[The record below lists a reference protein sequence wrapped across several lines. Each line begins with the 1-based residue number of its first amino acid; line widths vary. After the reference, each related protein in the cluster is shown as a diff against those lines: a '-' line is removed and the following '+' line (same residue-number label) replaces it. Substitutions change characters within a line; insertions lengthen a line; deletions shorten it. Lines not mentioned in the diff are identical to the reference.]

1 MINDRRINL
10 VNETNFPDDLAA
22 LLCSYVS
29 IVDQFRYLWQ
39 GRDDDYAS
47 IGIFYKCEEDRRA
60 NEREQWAVHRR
71 GLCTYCDL
79 CRKTKREG
87 KKR

>member
-1 MINDRRINL
+1 M
-10 VNETNFPDDLAA
+10 NETNFPDDLAA

-47 IGIFYKCEEDRRA
+47 IGILLND
-60 NEREQWAVHRR
+60 NEKE
-71 GLCTYCDL
+71 LN
-79 CRKTKREG
+79 
-87 KKR
+87 